1 MIAIVLLI
9 QVFPRNIK
17 LLNMEQFMALIISRE
32 QLWERLA
39 VIWRAKM

>member
-9 QVFPRNIK
+9 QVFQRNIK

-32 QLWERLA
+32 QL
-39 VIWRAKM
+39 

>member
-1 MIAIVLLI
+1 MFAIVLLI

-32 QLWERLA
+32 QL
-39 VIWRAKM
+39 

>member
-9 QVFPRNIK
+9 QVFSRNIK
-17 LLNMEQFMALIISRE
+17 LLNMEQFMALIMSRE

-39 VIWRAKM
+39 VISRANM

>member
-39 VIWRAKM
+39 VI